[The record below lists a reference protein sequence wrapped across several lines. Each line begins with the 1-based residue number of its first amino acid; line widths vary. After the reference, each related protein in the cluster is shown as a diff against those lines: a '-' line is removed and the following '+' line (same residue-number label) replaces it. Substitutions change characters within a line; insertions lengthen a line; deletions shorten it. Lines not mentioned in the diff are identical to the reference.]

1 MYLPFCTFVSGNIVV
16 GLVFSS
22 KGCNMSKM
30 KILRFTI
37 LSVFLLYLGGCAPES
52 GPYVPPAPIETSQ
65 VNSNI
70 ANNVILPQI
79 FEVDIKVASLNY
91 YVSRFISDRNTLT
104 LDSVRIA
111 WRTAHEWWSESQAML
126 LGPARDGKLSTR
138 IDSFPV
144 VISDIKQI
152 LRYPLIN
159 EDLIIGFDGSVK
171 GFHALEYL
179 LFGVDGSK
187 KVSEFTPKELDY
199 IGAITREM
207 ERLTQSLRYSWDPTR
222 ENYVG
227 QITNPGQ
234 SGGAY
239 ATDKDA
245 MRDLIDAMIFICDD
259 LAERK
264 IGKPL
269 DMTADTLEE
278 SRFSSNSTNDYRSNI
293 LGVKYMYQGGK
304 EPNSYGLSGLVIAR
318 SGFDLD
324 TKVFNE
330 ISNAINSISALVPTF
345 SSSLNT
351 KPGDVGAARQAVRVL
366 KNTLETQV
374 RPLLLQ

>member
-1 MYLPFCTFVSGNIVV
+1 
-16 GLVFSS
+16 
-22 KGCNMSKM
+22 M
-30 KILRFTI
+30 KLLRLAI
-37 LSVFLLYLGGCAPES
+37 PSVLLLYFLGCTPENGPVIPHAP
-52 GPYVPPAPIETSQ
+52 AETEQ
-65 VNSNI
+65 VNANI
-70 ANNVILPQI
+70 ANNVILPQM

-91 YVSRFISDRNTLT
+91 YVGKFLSDQNAVT
-104 LDSVRIA
+104 LDYARIA

-126 LGPARDGKLSTR
+126 FGPARNSKLSGL

-144 VISDIKQI
+144 IVADVEQV
-152 LRYPLIN
+152 LATYPLIN
-159 EDLIIGFDGSVK
+159 EDLIVGFSGSLK

-179 LFGVDGSK
+179 LFGIDGK
-187 KVSEFTPKELDY
+187 KQVSEFTEKEFQY
-199 IGAITREM
+199 MGAVALEM
-207 ERLTQSLRYSWDPTR
+207 ERLTQSLRYSWDPAR

-234 SGGAY
+234 IGGVY

-269 DMTADTLEE
+269 DMNADTLEE

-304 EPNSYGLSGLVIAR
+304 EPNSYGISGLVIAR
-318 SGFDLD
+318 SGFPLD
-324 TKVFNE
+324 TEVFNE
-330 ISNAINSISALVPTF
+330 ITDAVNAISVLNPFSTSIS
-345 SSSLNT
+345 T
-351 KPGDVGAARQAVRVL
+351 KPGDVENARGAVRTL
-366 KNTLETQV
+366 KTTLETQI
-374 RPLLLQ
+374 RPLVLQ

>member
-1 MYLPFCTFVSGNIVV
+1 
-16 GLVFSS
+16 
-22 KGCNMSKM
+22 M
-30 KILRFTI
+30 KILRLAFP
-37 LSVFLLYLGGCAPES
+37 SVFLLYFLGCTPEY
-52 GPYVPPAPIETSQ
+52 GPIIPYTPPETQQ
-65 VNSNI
+65 VNDNI

-79 FEVDIKVASLNY
+79 FEVDVKVNSLRY
-91 YVSRFISDRNTLT
+91 YVGKLLNDRNATS
-104 LDSVRIA
+104 LDSARIA
-111 WRTAHEWWSESQAML
+111 WKTAHEWWAESQAML
-126 LGPARDGKLSTR
+126 LGPARDKKLSAL

-144 VISDIKQI
+144 IVSDIEQI
-152 LRYPLIN
+152 LATYPQIN
-159 EDLIIGFDGSVK
+159 DDLIIGFSGSLK

-179 LFGVDGSK
+179 LFGLDGNKQISAFTK
-187 KVSEFTPKELDY
+187 KEFDY
-199 IGAITREM
+199 IGAVAREM

-269 DMTADTLEE
+269 DMNADTLQE
-278 SRFSSNSTNDYRSNI
+278 SRFSSNSTTDYRSNI

-304 EPNSYGLSGLVIAR
+304 EPNSYGISGLVIAE
-318 SGFDLD
+318 SGLDLD

-330 ISNAINSISALVPTF
+330 ISNAINTISALVPTF
-345 SSSLNT
+345 SSSLYA
-351 KPGDVGAARQAVRVL
+351 KPDDVEAARIAVRNL
-366 KNTLETQV
+366 KITLETQV